1 MSSKSKVYFF
11 YEHRKFSLENRSKLK
26 EFIAFLF
33 KKEKKQLNSLNY
45 IFCSDKRLLQINRE
59 FLNHDF
65 YTDILSFDLSDS
77 KLTEAEIYISV
88 DRVKE
93 NAGIGGTTFKSELL
107 RVIFH
112 GALHLCGFRD
122 KTKVEKRKI
131 RDRED
136 HYLRLYLKK

>member
-1 MSSKSKVYFF
+1 MPSKSKVYFF
-11 YEHRKFSLENRSKLK
+11 FEHKKLTLENRSGLK
-26 EFIAFLF
+26 KFIEFLF
-33 KKEKKQLNSLNY
+33 KKEKKQLGAINY

-65 YTDILSFDLSDS
+65 YTDILSFDLSES
-77 KLTEAEIYISV
+77 ELIEAEIYISV

-93 NAGIGGTTFKSELL
+93 NTGIQRTTFKSELL

-122 KTKVEKRKI
+122 KTKLEIKRI
-131 RDRED
+131 RERED
-136 HYLRLYLKK
+136 HYLKLYLKK